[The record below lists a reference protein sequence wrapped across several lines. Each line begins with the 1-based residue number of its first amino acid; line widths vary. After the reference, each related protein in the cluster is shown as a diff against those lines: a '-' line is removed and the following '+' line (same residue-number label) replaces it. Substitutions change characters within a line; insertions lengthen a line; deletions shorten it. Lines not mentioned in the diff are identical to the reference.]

1 MTETAA
7 SPSAVLP
14 SEKRGPNVLLIVIAF
29 AATIAVNLAVTLFVL
44 DHYKLL
50 SDREIVSINAADTLM
65 AFVASQ
71 DPTISA
77 EELAARVKDLNATID
92 ARIERFASER
102 GVIVVNSAAV
112 LAGMRDAT
120 GELLSH
126 LEIRQ

>member
-1 MTETAA
+1 
-7 SPSAVLP
+7 
-14 SEKRGPNVLLIVIAF
+14 
-29 AATIAVNLAVTLFVL
+29 
-44 DHYKLL
+44 
-50 SDREIVSINAADTLM
+50 M